1 MRGHGV
7 WQILEFTP
15 LGSRGRE
22 RATIEDVVIVREGER
37 FWIKSP
43 ERMWEGIDKGE
54 ADAALNLFSGAD
66 MAGPEMPPLA
76 RLAQITADCARW
88 T

>member
-1 MRGHGV
+1 MTEMGNERP
-7 WQILEFTP
+7 WRLADLEFTP

-54 ADAALNLFSGAD
+54 ADAALNFIFGSRHG
-66 MAGPEMPPLA
+66 G
-76 RLAQITADCARW
+76 T
-88 T
+88 